1 MGPGLRRGDSGVGGA
16 QCGIFG
22 TTGKSVLFAG
32 IVSRL
37 KFKNI
42 SLYRNSDLRYVS
54 AQPAPP
60 RGTFARSSRNVVRVA
75 MGRCGV
81 SCFSPDETLATDGE
95 VVWSWRRDRGVQVG
109 ARYRAD
115 DGGKKRRSPGRVRI
129 SRKTIARGKPGCLGC
144 TCSFYPVCESTRD
157 VYGCIQRPAS
167 LRPLRFRGTTRWQNL
182 RHLCRGNAFGCLKSR
197 IQKTHLSSRRPVS
210 AKASPRLAPRG
221 AEALAKAAGRD
232 P

>member
-22 TTGKSVLFAG
+22 TTGKSVLFTG

-109 ARYRAD
+109 ARHRAD

-144 TCSFYPVCESTRD
+144 TCSSTP
-157 VYGCIQRPAS
+157 CAKA
-167 LRPLRFRGTTRWQNL
+167 RGTSTGASSARL
-182 RHLCRGNAFGCLKSR
+182 PCALCGSEGQRDG
-197 IQKTHLSSRRPVS
+197 KTS
-210 AKASPRLAPRG
+210 G
-221 AEALAKAAGRD
+221 TCAAGMLSAV
-232 P
+232 